1 MIATIDARIRRAL
14 GQIRLAFRGK
24 GGAINTAAPVQLVDG
39 EGLQGEPIRG
49 NELMQHYG
57 FTSTPPAGFM
67 YVAVPVGGKTA
78 HAIMVA
84 TEHGTY
90 RMKGLKTGE
99 VAIYT
104 DEGDSIVLKRGRLIE
119 VTTQTLRIN
128 TQVMEVNASSKIDLN
143 TPMVT
148 CSQQATVQQRLTGN
162 GGLTITNASGTG
174 GSSSFVGS
182 VSQTGGSFT
191 SDTDV
196 VANGI
201 SLHGHHHN
209 GTQPGS
215 GNTGTPV

>member
-1 MIATIDARIRRAL
+1 MSIKYRLFDEKMRPQSSYEAMEARIKFL
-14 GQIRLAFRGK
+14 EGVIERLTRVLRQRQAR
-24 GGAINTAAPVQLVDG
+24 
-39 EGLQGEPIRG
+39 E
-49 NELMQHYG
+49 
-57 FTSTPPAGFM
+57 
-67 YVAVPVGGKTA
+67 
-78 HAIMVA
+78 A